1 MPQRLIECIP
11 NFSEGQDETIIEA
24 IKKSIEDVPGV
35 HLLDQHSDA
44 DHNRTVFTFAGPPE
58 AVAKAAFYSIAQAA
72 EHIDMDQHTGE
83 HPRLGATDVVPFVP
97 LSGVTMDECVELAHE
112 LGRKVGR
119 DLEIPVYF
127 YESAATRPDR
137 ANLEDVRRGEYEAL
151 KEEISSN
158 PDREPDAGPRKLGK
172 AGACVIGARQPL
184 IAFNVYLA
192 TDEVSV
198 AKKIARAV
206 RHSSGGLRYVKALG
220 LEVEGLAQVSMN
232 LTHYEKTPLARVVE
246 LIRSEAQRHG
256 TAILY
261 SELVGLIPQNAL
273 VDAAQWY
280 LQLDS
285 FEPDQILESR
295 LYAAL
300 SEEGGSAST
309 FLQELSQGTATPGG
323 GSAAAYSGAMA
334 AALVG
339 MVARLSTGRERY
351 AAVEE
356 RMHAIAEEA
365 DHLRQVLERA
375 VERDSA
381 AFDAVMKAYKLPKG
395 APEER
400 SRRKDAIR
408 QATQG
413 ATEVPLDVAANALR
427 VIELANEVAEF
438 GNVNAV
444 TDAGSAGVM
453 AYAAIQ
459 AAAMNVRVNADSLED
474 EEASEGWRDK
484 ILALEKQATDL
495 KARIGAMVAQRA
507 GIEMVSA

>member
-1 MPQRLIECIP
+1 
-11 NFSEGQDETIIEA
+11 
-24 IKKSIEDVPGV
+24 
-35 HLLDQHSDA
+35 
-44 DHNRTVFTFAGPPE
+44 
-58 AVAKAAFYSIAQAA
+58 
-72 EHIDMDQHTGE
+72 
-83 HPRLGATDVVPFVP
+83 
-97 LSGVTMDECVELAHE
+97 
-112 LGRKVGR
+112 
-119 DLEIPVYF
+119 
-127 YESAATRPDR
+127 
-137 ANLEDVRRGEYEAL
+137 
-151 KEEISSN
+151 
-158 PDREPDAGPRKLGK
+158 
-172 AGACVIGARQPL
+172 
-184 IAFNVYLA
+184 
-192 TDEVSV
+192 
-198 AKKIARAV
+198 
-206 RHSSGGLRYVKALG
+206 
-220 LEVEGLAQVSMN
+220 
-232 LTHYEKTPLARVVE
+232 
-246 LIRSEAQRHG
+246 
-256 TAILY
+256 
-261 SELVGLIPQNAL
+261 
-273 VDAAQWY
+273 
-280 LQLDS
+280 
-285 FEPDQILESR
+285 
-295 LYAAL
+295 
-300 SEEGGSAST
+300 
-309 FLQELSQGTATPGG
+309 
-323 GSAAAYSGAMA
+323 MA